1 MVAVSRRSV
10 MTLFS
15 SPSCLHSHR
24 VRLILAEKGISAEII
39 LVSGDDRPED
49 LVDLNPYGTLPTLVD
64 RDLALYDAGLITE
77 YLDERFPHP
86 PLMPVDPVSR
96 AKARLVV
103 YRVEKDWY
111 APLMRIEEGGARAEV
126 NAARRELTDSLVA
139 SNELFA
145 SMPFFLNEE
154 FSVMDCAV
162 APLLWR
168 LEAANVKLPAE
179 AEAVSEYAERLF
191 ARESFQESLTEEE
204 RRMRS

>member
-111 APLMRIEEGGARAEV
+111 APLMRIEEGGARTEV

-191 ARESFQESLTEEE
+191 ERESFQESLTEEE